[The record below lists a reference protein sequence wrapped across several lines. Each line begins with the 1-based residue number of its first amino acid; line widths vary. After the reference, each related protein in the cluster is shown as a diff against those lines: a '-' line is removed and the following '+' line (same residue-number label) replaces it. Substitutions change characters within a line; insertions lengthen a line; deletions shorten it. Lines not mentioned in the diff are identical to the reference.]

1 MKHETAVPIGS
12 GGMGEVFK
20 AWDPDLE
27 RHVALKYLK
36 HDDPVLV
43 ERLMREARAQARVD
57 HPSVG
62 KVYEV
67 GSDDGRPFIA
77 MEFVDGKPLDEA
89 SAGLSLEHKV
99 LLVQKVADAIQA
111 AHAAGLV
118 HRDLKP
124 ANILVVDENGEPR
137 PYVLDFGIARIEEVA
152 GLTMTGQVI
161 GTPGYLS
168 PEQAR
173 GDLQAVDRRTDIF
186 SLGVVLYELLAGT
199 RPFTG
204 DSNVEILV
212 NLMESDPP
220 ALRSIKPGIPKDLE
234 TVVMT
239 CLEKQPDRRY
249 PSARALADDLGR
261 FLNGEPVEAR
271 PVGLAERI
279 ARKARRNPF
288 TAAAVSAALL
298 ALLALV
304 IGGIGGWV
312 KYTRDLERE
321 RDVADANAAEAREIS
336 DFLIGVFSVADPEE
350 SHGEEVTAREIL
362 DRGAARI
369 DRELADRPE
378 TRARLLG
385 IVGEVYTRLGL
396 HDRARPL
403 LEQSLELTLALPDAS
418 PEAVIEARIRLADLY
433 RTVADLDRAEEIIGS
448 IPALIS
454 SSPELDPRYTVQAL
468 GCIGR
473 IQIDRGLTTEAGETL
488 SKAVETA
495 RLEIGPEAPQVGDLL
510 NDLCWVEQQ
519 LRLWDLAIADCER
532 AVEIR
537 ERAYGPDDPRVATTL
552 NSLANAFRGADR
564 LEEAAAIGERVL
576 ELRER
581 LLGPDHPRT
590 GTALN
595 NLGLIYKAMGRLDLA
610 EALYLRSLELRQLAY
625 GEQHPK
631 VGRAYNNLAIVYRDR
646 GDLDRAEAAHLKALE
661 ILEATVGPDHPDV
674 YYPVAGLGSLAA
686 RRGDYPEAER
696 YALRCLRL
704 REAANG
710 PDSPALIGTLTVI
723 GEVRIQLGDFDG
735 AGRSLDRA
743 RRIAVDAYGES
754 SDQVGRVDRVIEKL
768 TEARTHL

>member
-1 MKHETAVPIGS
+1 
-12 GGMGEVFK
+12 MGEVFK

-67 GSDDGRPFIA
+67 GEDDGRPFIA
-77 MEFVDGKPLDEA
+77 MEFVDGEPLDDA
-89 SAGLSLEHKV
+89 AAGLPLEHKV
-99 LLVQKVADAIQA
+99 LLVKKVAEAIQA

-124 ANILVVDENGEPR
+124 ANILVADDNGEPH

-173 GDLQAVDRRTDIF
+173 GDLRAVDRRTDVF
-186 SLGVVLYELLAGT
+186 SLGVVLYELLAET

-212 NLMESDPP
+212 HLMEADPP
-220 ALRSIKPGIPKDLE
+220 ALRSVKPEIPKDLE

-239 CLEKQPDRRY
+239 CLEKEPERRY
-249 PSARALADDLGR
+249 PSARALAEDLGR
-261 FLNGEPVEAR
+261 FLHGEPVEAR
-271 PVGLAERI
+271 PVGLAERVV
-279 ARKARRNPF
+279 RKARRNPF
-288 TAAAVSAALL
+288 TAAAVSAAVL

-321 RDVADANAAEAREIS
+321 RDVAEANAAEAREIS

-350 SHGEEVTAREIL
+350 SHGEMITAREIL
-362 DRGAARI
+362 DRGAERI

-385 IVGEVYTRLGL
+385 IVGEVHTRLGL

-403 LEQSLELTLALPDAS
+403 LERSLELTLALPGTS
-418 PEAVIEARIRLADLY
+418 PEAVIEARVRLADLC
-433 RTVADLDRAEEIIGS
+433 RTVADLDRAEEITEP
-448 IPALIS
+448 IPALIA
-454 SSPELDPRYTVQAL
+454 SSPALDPRYAVQGL

-473 IQIDRGLTTEAGETL
+473 IQIERGRITEAGETL
-488 SKAVETA
+488 SNAVETA
-495 RLEIGPEAPQVGDLL
+495 RLEIGPEAPEVGDLL
-510 NDLCWVEQQ
+510 NDLCYVEQQ
-519 LRLWDLAIADCER
+519 QRRWDRAIADCER
-532 AVEIR
+532 ALEIR
-537 ERAYGPDDPRVATTL
+537 ERAFGPDDPRVATTL
-552 NSLANAFRGADR
+552 NSLANAYRGTGR
-564 LEEAAAIGERVL
+564 LEEAAAAGERVL

-581 LLGPDHPRT
+581 ILGPDHPRT

-595 NLGLIYKAMGRLDLA
+595 NLGLIYKAMGRLELA
-610 EALYLRSLELRQLAY
+610 EALYLRSLDLRRLAY

-631 VGRAYNNLAIVYRDR
+631 VGRAYNNLAFVYHDR
-646 GDLDRAEAAHLKALE
+646 GDLERAEAAHRSALA
-661 ILEATVGPDHPDV
+661 IYEATVGPDHPDV
-674 YYPVAGLGSLAA
+674 YYPVAGLGRLAA

-704 REAANG
+704 REAADG
-710 PDSPALIGTLTVI
+710 ADSPSVIGTLRVI

-735 AGRSLDRA
+735 AERSLDRA
-743 RRIAVDAYGES
+743 RRIAIDAYGES
-754 SDQVGRVDRVIEKL
+754 SDHVGRIEYVIEQL
-768 TEARTHL
+768 TEARNQL